1 MQTKIKSEV
10 NYKDPKH
17 YGKKYDVALEEY
29 TRLRLAGVTV
39 KLCNIVGTKLYVA
52 MLLSS
57 WVIENKLK
65 HLKIVL

>member
-1 MQTKIKSEV
+1 MQTKIKSEID
-10 NYKDPKH
+10 YKDPEN
-17 YGKKYDVALEEY
+17 YGKRYGVALDEY
-29 TRLRLAGVTV
+29 TRLRLAGHTV
-39 KLCNIVGTKLYVA
+39 KLCNVIGTKLYVV